1 MNEIRNLEIGE
12 NTKPIIIPGG
22 FLIVKLNDTKRE
34 KVQYDAEKRLNDLIR
49 ISTNEQL
56 NQLSNIYFQKI
67 KKEIKIDEL

>member
-1 MNEIRNLEIGE
+1 MTVTL
-12 NTKPIIIPGG
+12 
-22 FLIVKLNDTKRE
+22 KLNDTKRE